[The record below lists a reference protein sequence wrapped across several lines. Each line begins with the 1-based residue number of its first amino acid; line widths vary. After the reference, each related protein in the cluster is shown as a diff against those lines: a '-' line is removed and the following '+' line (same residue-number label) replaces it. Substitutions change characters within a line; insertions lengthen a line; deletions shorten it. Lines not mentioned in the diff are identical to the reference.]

1 MGLIPETLARVS
13 LTNQYPKLGGITM
26 IQSQRSVLLALGFN
40 QRSDLTF
47 IRETESRIE
56 LFYLCGNDF
65 LILNKIFNLVSRQSF
80 GSYLNN
86 VQS

>member
-1 MGLIPETLARVS
+1 
-13 LTNQYPKLGGITM
+13 M
-26 IQSQRSVLLALGFN
+26 IQSQRIVLLALGFS

-65 LILNKIFNLVSRQSF
+65 LILNKASNLVARQSF
-80 GSYLNN
+80 GSYFNN
-86 VQS
+86 I

>member
-1 MGLIPETLARVS
+1 
-13 LTNQYPKLGGITM
+13 M
-26 IQSQRSVLLALGFN
+26 IQSQRNVLLSLGFN

-56 LFYLCGNDF
+56 LFYLSGNEF
-65 LILNKIFNLVSRQSF
+65 LILNKASNLVARQSF

>member
-1 MGLIPETLARVS
+1 
-13 LTNQYPKLGGITM
+13 M
-26 IQSQRSVLLALGFN
+26 IQSQRSVLLSLGFS
-40 QRSDLTF
+40 QRSDVTF

-65 LILNKIFNLVSRQSF
+65 LILNKASNLVARQSF
-80 GSYLNN
+80 GSYFNN